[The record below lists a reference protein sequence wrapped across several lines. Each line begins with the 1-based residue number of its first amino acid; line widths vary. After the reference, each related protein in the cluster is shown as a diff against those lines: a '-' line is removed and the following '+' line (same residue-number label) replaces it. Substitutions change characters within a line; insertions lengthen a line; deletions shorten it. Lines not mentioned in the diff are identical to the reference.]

1 MSEVPKRIRN
11 KERTIALLVTA
22 TKDQLID
29 RGFHGISI
37 QVILDA
43 AQIKRGALFH
53 HFPTKDHLIA
63 AAFSELLDDLLEEL
77 NGVARKLRLGQAT
90 KKEFSQEI
98 SLIVSKG
105 HFHGCME
112 VALAMRTAF
121 ELSELIKGAVEDWRS
136 GFHDFWADTFELPGA
151 TEDEA
156 DMHWSL
162 ASDVLRGH
170 AFSMSFG
177 VDPVAHRSHI
187 EGFTKVFLDSAD
199 VKPLENTITTLKPK
213 TPRRKN

>member
-63 AAFSELLDDLLEEL
+63 AAFSELLDDLLKEL
-77 NGVARKLRLGQAT
+77 NGVARKLRLGRAT
-90 KKEFSQEI
+90 KREFSEEI

-136 GFHDFWADTFELPGA
+136 GFRDFWANTFGLPGA

-177 VDPVAHRSHI
+177 AAPVAHRRHI
-187 EGFTKVFLDSAD
+187 DGFTKVFLECAD
-199 VKPLENTITTLKPK
+199 VRPFESTVTTLKTK
-213 TPRRKN
+213 NSGRKS